1 MIRPN
6 LPFTALT
13 AALAMGSYH
22 LDAAAI
28 VELPA
33 YSSHV
38 ADVVNDNS
46 DGTWTYD
53 FTVFNDT
60 TANAN
65 AYGGTPVI
73 VD

>member
-28 VELPA
+28 VALPA

-38 ADVVNDNS
+38 TDVVNDNGN
-46 DGTWTYD
+46 GTWTYD
-53 FTVFNDT
+53 FAGLTTPPPTPTV
-60 TANAN
+60 AR
-65 AYGGTPVI
+65 P
-73 VD
+73 